1 MGSPKTL
8 VVFGVF
14 LRTVE
19 DAGPYGIIVSNWS
32 FCPSFNP
39 KNNKNAR
46 FLKSDVFIIYPAYS
60 SVVPLKKQPRIY
72 L

>member
-32 FCPSFNP
+32 FCFP
-39 KNNKNAR
+39 
-46 FLKSDVFIIYPAYS
+46 V
-60 SVVPLKKQPRIY
+60 QPDC
-72 L
+72 